1 MGMVKVWIDGTGHY
15 RRPEVLD
22 FTINRRPLW
31 ADDVDSADWP
41 PGEDDQAARRKLKAK
56 DVSHSQNSKAE
67 NGGPKDDGKAA

>member
-22 FTINRRPLW
+22 FTVNRKPIW

-41 PGEDDQAARRKLKAK
+41 PGEDDQAARRKAK
-56 DVSHSQNSKAE
+56 DVSRSQNSTAE
-67 NGGPKDDGKAA
+67 NGRPEADGKAA